1 MRSRRGP
8 HAPIGHNAPKVKRIL
23 PFIGTLPPVLLRIN
37 LYLLRIMIM
46 CRVWRSRWIPGCPWC
61 RKSVLNLDSYQR
73 KTTDWST
80 GRRSVSCIANTRFA
94 SLSLSIA
101 ATCSFVPFN
110 LFISLGC
117 YNYLYR
123 MKALDAIRDAGNWLV
138 HINNVT
144 WLFSCTKATKWYNLR
159 LCCLIIS
166 CCFFVQIGHYYGSFS
181 SPVFCSLPS
190 HRHSSPGH

>member
-23 PFIGTLPPVLLRIN
+23 PFIAEFIVLLGIN

-46 CRVWRSRWIPGCPWC
+46 CRVWRSRWTPGCPWS
-61 RKSVLNLDSYQR
+61 RKSVLNLDSCQR

-80 GRRSVSCIANTRFA
+80 GRRSVSWIANTRFA
-94 SLSLSIA
+94 S
-101 ATCSFVPFN
+101 TCSFVPFN
-110 LFISLGC
+110 PFISLGC

-123 MKALDAIRDAGNWLV
+123 MKALDAIRDAGDWLV
-138 HINNVT
+138 HINNAT
-144 WLFSCTKATKWYNLR
+144 WLLSCTKATEWYNLR

-166 CCFFVQIGHYYGSFS
+166 DFFFLRKLDITMGNFQARSF
-181 SPVFCSLPS
+181 VLSLR